1 MIRSLTIFMFS
12 LVLSGSSMA
21 QDTDVKTATVEDAD
35 FKINSIGSPE
45 LNIDLKLA
53 LPEGFQLDDE
63 SFFDLN
69 NGYVA
74 LLKSKKYAEL
84 IDPDAVKV
92 ELAPAAGNVIRFI
105 ITGFS
110 QKLSELIAKE
120 DADIHITTNAAIH
133 FSAIKGTETLSYQLK
148 VADVE
153 KYTSNKII
161 LTEAMEEELIAAK
174 GGSIFMT
181 SNVFDF
187 GVLPQDKS
195 ENTATEFYASF
206 KYRSKYS
213 FAKDKPIFFYG
224 EGLLTTDSQDTLN
237 YLSLYPVSYN
247 FSKSKSE
254 IIAQVGVEGNQTFQN
269 YRVAA
274 NIYWQG
280 LLENLVDLTFGEDRL
295 RLKPVIK
302 IGAKFYQEMENN
314 RPVEIEDHEFSNQVF
329 GQIYY
334 YIPIKKQ
341 YSLILDGNAFYDF
354 NTSVNPDEEVKFN
367 YTVTLGI
374 EIPKTDFKTILKIV
388 GGENGITYQKDQL
401 LMIGFMADL
410 FSLN

>member
-1 MIRSLTIFMFS
+1 MMKYFTTLS
-12 LVLSGSSMA
+12 LVLLSVNIWA
-21 QDTDVKTATVEDAD
+21 QDSNRKTAIVEDAD

-45 LNIDLKLA
+45 LNIDLKMSM
-53 LPEGFQLDDE
+53 PEGYRLDDE
-63 SFFDLN
+63 DFFDLN
-69 NGYVA
+69 TGYVA
-74 LLKSKKYAEL
+74 QLKSKKYAEL
-84 IDPDAVKV
+84 IDPEKVKV
-92 ELAPAAGNVIRFI
+92 EIAPAAGNVIRFI
-105 ITGFS
+105 VTGFD
-110 QKLSELIAKE
+110 QKLSELIAK
-120 DADIHITTNAAIH
+120 DNADIYITTNSPIL
-133 FSAIKGTETLSYQLK
+133 FSAFKDTETLNYELN

-153 KYTSNKII
+153 KFTRNKII
-161 LTEAMEEELIAAK
+161 LTEAMEQELIEAK

-181 SNVFDF
+181 SNMFDF

-195 ENTATEFYASF
+195 ENTDTEYYASF
-206 KYRSKYS
+206 KYRTKYG

-224 EGLLTTDSQDTLN
+224 EGLLTTDSDDTLN
-237 YLSLYPVSYN
+237 YVSLYPISYN

-254 IIAQVGVEGNQTFQN
+254 IIAQLGFEGNQTFKN
-269 YRVAA
+269 YRVAG

-302 IGAKFYQEMENN
+302 IGAKFYREIENN
-314 RPVEIEDHEFSNQVF
+314 RPVEFEDNEFSNQVF
-329 GQIYY
+329 GQLYY

-354 NTSVNPDEEVKFN
+354 NTSVNPDEEVKYN

-374 EIPKTDFKTILKIV
+374 EIPKTHLKTILKIV